1 VGAAGEREGGGG
13 EQLPAARG
21 QWRKERA
28 EEEGGLERAHGG
40 RGGRAAPARREARDL
55 EEGASPFSFPFN
67 SGGGGSWF

>member
-13 EQLPAARG
+13 EQLPAAWG

-40 RGGRAAPARREARDL
+40 RGGRAGGAGEAG
-55 EEGASPFSFPFN
+55 GA
-67 SGGGGSWF
+67 